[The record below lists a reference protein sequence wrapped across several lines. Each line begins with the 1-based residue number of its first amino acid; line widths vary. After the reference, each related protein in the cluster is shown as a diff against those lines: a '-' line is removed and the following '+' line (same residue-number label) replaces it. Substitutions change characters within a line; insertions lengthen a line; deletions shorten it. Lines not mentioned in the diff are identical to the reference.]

1 MAVTGEVGC
10 NGGPELTGRL
20 QGKHAIVTGGTMG
33 IGEGILRAFLAEGAR
48 VIFTARHADR
58 GPALAAELGPRAT
71 FRAFDHTD
79 EDAWGRL
86 AVESESDPVQVLIN
100 NAGGLHHR
108 GRVHELSAAEFREEV
123 EINLIG
129 PFLGMRA
136 LIPLMLR
143 HGGGSIVNIASMSGE
158 RAQPD
163 AAAYQ
168 ASKAGL
174 RWLTKNAAMSY
185 AAQGI
190 RVNTINPGVIATPLQ
205 AMMPSTREQWF
216 YDRIPMRRRGLPAEV
231 ASAAVFLAADESS
244 YVTGI
249 DLDVDGGYAM

>member
-1 MAVTGEVGC
+1 VVERREDDVSD
-10 NGGPELTGRL
+10 RL
-20 QGKHAIVTGGTMG
+20 GGKHAVVTGGTMG
-33 IGEGILRAFLAEGAR
+33 IGEGIVRAFLAEGAR
-48 VIFTARHADR
+48 VIFTARHIDR

-79 EDAWGRL
+79 AEAWERL
-86 AVESESDPVQVLIN
+86 AEETESDPVQVLVN

-108 GRVHELSAAEFREEV
+108 GRVHELSPAEFREEV
-123 EINLIG
+123 EINLVG
-129 PFLGMRA
+129 PFLGMRV
-136 LIPLMLR
+136 LIPQMLR

-168 ASKAGL
+168 ASKAAL
-174 RWLTKNAAMSY
+174 RWLTKNAAMTY
-185 AAQGI
+185 ATQGI
-190 RVNTINPGVIATPLQ
+190 RVNTINPGVIVTPLQ
-205 AMMPSTREQWF
+205 ATMPSTREQWF
-216 YDRIPMRRRGLPAEV
+216 YDRIPMQRRGLPAEV
-231 ASAAVFLAADESS
+231 AAAAVFLAADESS